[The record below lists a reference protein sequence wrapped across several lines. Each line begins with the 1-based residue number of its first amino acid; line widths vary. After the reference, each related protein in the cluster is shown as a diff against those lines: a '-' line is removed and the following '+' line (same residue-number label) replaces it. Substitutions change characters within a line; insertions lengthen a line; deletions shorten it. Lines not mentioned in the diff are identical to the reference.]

1 MVWDGDSDQRISKI
15 FEDNHTRASSNPLEM
30 GLSAQVGAGSE
41 VGLGLR
47 SKEQLMESLTVL
59 SRGSAQSSLIPP
71 EYNAN
76 QIRSNITIP
85 VFVYLH
91 QYPR

>member
-1 MVWDGDSDQRISKI
+1 MGKFIGKLKINKKNNANLGIIIKILHIGIVSSNDMVWDGDSDQRISKI

-47 SKEQLMESLTVL
+47 SQEQLVESLAVL
-59 SRGSAQSSLIPP
+59 S
-71 EYNAN
+71 
-76 QIRSNITIP
+76 
-85 VFVYLH
+85 
-91 QYPR
+91 